1 VRPSS
6 ERRLWWWWWWWRRR
20 RQTPWVFSGSV
31 RDNVVFGRDFD
42 EARYREAVAA
52 CALGP
57 DVAALPDGD
66 ATELGERGVNL
77 SGGQVR

>member
-1 VRPSS
+1 M
-6 ERRLWWWWWWWRRR
+6 
-20 RQTPWVFSGSV
+20 
-31 RDNVVFGRDFD
+31 RDNVTFGRDYD
-42 EARYREAVAA
+42 EARYQQAVAA

-77 SGGQVR
+77 SGGQVVRLRQDLAAAQSANLK